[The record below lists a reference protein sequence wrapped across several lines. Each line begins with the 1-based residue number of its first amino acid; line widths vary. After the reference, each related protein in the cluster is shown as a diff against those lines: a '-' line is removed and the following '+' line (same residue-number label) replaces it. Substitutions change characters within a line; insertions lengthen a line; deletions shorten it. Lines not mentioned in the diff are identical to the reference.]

1 MNLPLVLKRGLDC
14 FPKLFERIT
23 ALILLLRQGLVRHIS
38 LVFAD
43 PRQRCGHFISFWAFS
58 ITPFDPEFRT
68 HKHTDYLLNVLLTLH
83 VDTWSD
89 FQHFPFMPLRGFTNT
104 LQQKIRQNQKKQK
117 KRKEKIPPENSEM
130 PWACEDERFVMYYSF
145 FFITATI
152 CSIRRKPADRWDL
165 QALRCCAS
173 CFLIKKKTRK
183 KKHGAALM
191 FDVLEEK
198 NSLTL
203 SFHLREGDGRVLINI
218 SF

>member
-1 MNLPLVLKRGLDC
+1 MISEFAVSALKRIGLR

-104 LQQKIRQNQKKQK
+104 LQQKIRQNQKKEK
-117 KRKEKIPPENSEM
+117 KRSHQRTLRCRGRVKMKGLWCIIH
-130 PWACEDERFVMYYSF
+130 F
-145 FFITATI
+145 FFYH
-152 CSIRRKPADRWDL
+152 CHHL
-165 QALRCCAS
+165 
-173 CFLIKKKTRK
+173 
-183 KKHGAALM
+183 
-191 FDVLEEK
+191 
-198 NSLTL
+198 
-203 SFHLREGDGRVLINI
+203 FH
-218 SF
+218 